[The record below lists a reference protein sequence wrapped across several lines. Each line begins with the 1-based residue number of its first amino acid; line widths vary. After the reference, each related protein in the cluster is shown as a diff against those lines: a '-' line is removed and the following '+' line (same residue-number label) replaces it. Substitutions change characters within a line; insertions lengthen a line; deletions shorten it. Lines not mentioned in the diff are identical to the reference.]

1 LIICPVCGRF
11 PDDVL
16 LSVCS
21 CKRLTQW
28 TNNNWSFDHDLR
40 NMRGIFLT
48 GEGQLY
54 RYCRDNGNMRRQ
66 ELIRP
71 ELAPDVVREAV
82 REAVIN
88 DVLEL

>member
-1 LIICPVCGRF
+1 
-11 PDDVL
+11 
-16 LSVCS
+16 
-21 CKRLTQW
+21 
-28 TNNNWSFDHDLR
+28 
-40 NMRGIFLT
+40 MRGIFLT